1 MNKNKEIAG
10 YIVIFLM
17 GLVFTIKAYLIPA
30 PFLQQDV
37 NTTPAFFP
45 LVAGII
51 FTSLSLIL
59 IISFLTQ
66 KQKNVEISNKET
78 SLREFIPS
86 FTILA
91 TLLIYIVLMQV
102 FGWLLCSMLMVG
114 IVLIIA
120 GKSTVKQKL
129 RPWVIVLFS
138 VMFTVAVFLLFDFLL
153 DVPLPR
159 GLWSLEILL
168 GI

>member
-1 MNKNKEIAG
+1 MNKNREIAV
-10 YIVIFLM
+10 YIFIFLM

-45 LVAGII
+45 VVSGVI
-51 FTSLSLIL
+51 FTLLSLIL
-59 IISFLTQ
+59 LISSFTQ
-66 KQKNVEISNKET
+66 KKKNVAISNKDK

-86 FTILA
+86 FKILS

-102 FGWLLCSMLMVG
+102 FGWLLCSMLMIGV
-114 IVLIIA
+114 VLTIA
-120 GKSTVKQKL
+120 GKSTVKKKL

-138 VMFTVAVFLLFDFLL
+138 VLFPVAVFLLFDFLL